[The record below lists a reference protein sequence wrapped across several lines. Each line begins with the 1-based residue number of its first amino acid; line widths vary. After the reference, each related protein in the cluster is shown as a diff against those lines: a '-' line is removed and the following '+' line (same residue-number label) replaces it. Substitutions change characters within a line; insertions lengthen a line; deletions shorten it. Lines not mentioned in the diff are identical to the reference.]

1 MPVIRNY
8 GDSMP
13 VKRKQR
19 KVEIMKVKALEA
31 LIDSKN
37 ISEAAAKSGIA
48 RRTLYDYL
56 QNDPE
61 FAKAF
66 KAVQD
71 RMIIDRLDAVE
82 ADRRRALSTVFALM
96 DDKEQPGAVRL
107 RAAQTILEMGE
118 AVTQAA
124 RIVAKENL
132 TALGITD
139 GAADDDM
146 PTIIINMND
155 DRIDDA

>member
-1 MPVIRNY
+1 MPRARNTE
-8 GDSMP
+8 MT
-13 VKRKQR
+13 
-19 KVEIMKVKALEA
+19 KVKALEA

-37 ISEAAAKSGIA
+37 MSEAAAKSGIA

-56 QNDPE
+56 QHDPE

-71 RMIIDRLDAVE
+71 RMILDRLDAVE
-82 ADRRRALSTVFALM
+82 ADRQRALSTVFALM

-107 RAAQTILEMGE
+107 RAAQTVLEMGE
-118 AVTQAA
+118 AVAQAA
-124 RIVAKENL
+124 RIVAKDNL

-139 GAADDDM
+139 DAPEEEPVVIVIRRPDGD
-146 PTIIINMND
+146 I
-155 DRIDDA
+155 RIPS